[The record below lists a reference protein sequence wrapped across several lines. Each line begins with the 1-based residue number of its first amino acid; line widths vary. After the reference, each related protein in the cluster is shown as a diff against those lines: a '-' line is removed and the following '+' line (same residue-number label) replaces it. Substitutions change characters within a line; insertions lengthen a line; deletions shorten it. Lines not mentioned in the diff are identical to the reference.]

1 MRSLLPF
8 TRAVYVAGFCL
19 TIGTGVGLYAVPGRT
34 ADYWAWTIKA
44 PLSAA
49 FFGAGYIGAALALFP
64 AARSP
69 TWERTRTVAV
79 EVLALTSLALLV
91 TLLDLDPFAF
101 GAGGLPEV
109 VAWIWLLVYVSLPPA
124 VLIAFVLQERS
135 RDGTNEPET
144 QALYATRLALG
155 ASGVVLSLVGI
166 ALLADW
172 GALASR
178 WPWPLPSLPAT
189 MVGAWLCTSAAALLW
204 FAVVERSWERV
215 RIGML
220 PVAATVALDL
230 GAAARFSGDLRGG
243 ASTAVYLSCSSILL
257 LLLAAAA
264 IVEERRLS
272 NRRATGRA
280 GRSRARRA
288 RGLRTR

>member
-19 TIGTGVGLYAVPGRT
+19 TVGTGIGLYAVPGRT

-49 FFGAGYIGAALALFP
+49 FFGAGYLGAALALFP
-64 AARSP
+64 AARSS

-79 EVLALTSLALLV
+79 EVLTLTSLALIA

-109 VAWIWLLVYVSLPPA
+109 VAWIWLVVYVSLPPA
-124 VLIAFVLQERS
+124 ALIAFALQERV
-135 RDGTNEPET
+135 RDSAGEAET
-144 QALYATRLALG
+144 RALYATRLALG
-155 ASGVVLSLVGI
+155 ASGVVLSFLGI

-172 GALASR
+172 GPLANH

-189 MVGAWLCTSAAALLW
+189 MVGAWLAASAAALLW
-204 FAVVERSWERV
+204 FAVVERSWDRV
-215 RIGML
+215 RIGL
-220 PVAATVALDL
+220 VPVAVTVALDL
-230 GAAARFSGDLRGG
+230 GSAVRFSGDLRGG
-243 ASTAVYLSCSSILL
+243 TSTAVYLSCSSALF
-257 LLLAAAA
+257 LLLATAA

-272 NRRATGRA
+272 NRRAR
-280 GRSRARRA
+280 
-288 RGLRTR
+288 